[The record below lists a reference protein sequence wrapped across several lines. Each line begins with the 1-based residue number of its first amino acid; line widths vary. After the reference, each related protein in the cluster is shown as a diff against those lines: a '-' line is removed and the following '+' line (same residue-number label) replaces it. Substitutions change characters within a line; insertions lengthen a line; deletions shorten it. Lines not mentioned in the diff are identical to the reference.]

1 MRPLRRL
8 LDKVGPHFEKG
19 GRLESY
25 QALYEMLDTLFYSP
39 PDVSRHAPHVRDAI
53 DLKRVMGLVVI
64 GVLPCAVVAMWNT
77 GYQANLAIEALDLSA
92 SADWR
97 GALMDAL
104 GIGHDPNSVAGATF
118 HGMLYFAPIY
128 LVTLLAGGVWEI
140 VFAGIRNHEINEG
153 FFVTSILYALTLPAT
168 TPLWQV
174 ALGISFG
181 VVMAKEVFGGTGK
194 NFMNPAL
201 AGRAFLY
208 FAYPVEM
215 SGEAVWTPP
224 IDVVTGATPLA
235 IGAERG
241 VAGITEHGVTWM
253 DAFLGPIQG
262 SIGETSA
269 LACLIGGALIVYT
282 GVASWRIIAGV
293 MVCPRV
299 PHRWRPHRLHRRCLV
314 ADHRWSYARP
324 GYYDRALQ
332 CDWLRHQSDV
342 CDALVLAPGARR
354 LCLWDDLHGH
364 RSGHR
369 VRHESRPVDLRLPGG
384 PNHRCHPR
392 GQHRVSRGD
401 HACDSLRQHLC
412 AYHRP
417 LCHAGQYL
425 EEVEA
430 QCLTQ

>member
-262 SIGETSA
+262 SIGETST
-269 LACLIGGALIVYT
+269 LACLLGGVFIVYS

-293 MVCPRV
+293 MLGMFATATLLNTVGSAGNPMFAM
-299 PHRWRPHRLHRRCLV
+299 PWYWH
-314 ADHRWSYARP
+314 
-324 GYYDRALQ
+324 
-332 CDWLRHQSDV
+332 
-342 CDALVLAPGARR
+342 LVLGGFAFGMVFMATDPVTACVTNPGRWIFGFLVGVITVVIRVVNIAFPEGIMLAILFANIFAPTIDHFVMRANIARR
-354 LCLWDDLHGH
+354 LR
-364 RSGHR
+364 RS
-369 VRHESRPVDLRLPGG
+369 V
-384 PNHRCHPR
+384 
-392 GQHRVSRGD
+392 
-401 HACDSLRQHLC
+401 
-412 AYHRP
+412 
-417 LCHAGQYL
+417 
-425 EEVEA
+425 
-430 QCLTQ
+430 

>member
-1 MRPLRRL
+1 MGPLRRL

-25 QALYEMLDTLFYSP
+25 QALYEMVDTLLYSP

-92 SADWR
+92 PADWR
-97 GALMDAL
+97 GALINAL
-104 GIGHDPNSVAGATF
+104 GIGHDPNSIAGATF

-140 VFAGIRNHEINEG
+140 LFAGIRNHEINEG

-201 AGRAFLY
+201 VGRAFLY

-262 SIGETSA
+262 SIGETST
-269 LACLIGGALIVYT
+269 LACLLGGVFIVYS

-293 MVCPRV
+293 MLGMFATATLLNTVGSAGNPMFAM
-299 PHRWRPHRLHRRCLV
+299 PWYWH
-314 ADHRWSYARP
+314 
-324 GYYDRALQ
+324 
-332 CDWLRHQSDV
+332 
-342 CDALVLAPGARR
+342 LVLGGFAFGMVFMATDPVTACVTNPGRWIFGFLVGVITVVIRVVNIAFPEGIMLAILFANIFAPTIDHFVMRANIARR
-354 LCLWDDLHGH
+354 VR
-364 RSGHR
+364 RS
-369 VRHESRPVDLRLPGG
+369 
-384 PNHRCHPR
+384 
-392 GQHRVSRGD
+392 
-401 HACDSLRQHLC
+401 A
-412 AYHRP
+412 
-417 LCHAGQYL
+417 
-425 EEVEA
+425 
-430 QCLTQ
+430 